1 MKLGGLV
8 DVPLK
13 ICESDE
19 ASAILFPSYV
29 TLNDPR
35 DDIALASFVTLM
47 SSTLGPVTLVPEIE
61 TLSWLSTGM
70 VTDRLNLQSSWVNV
84 ASEFDTSTTAV
95 IALLSSAP
103 LIYSFSC
110 LS

>member
-35 DDIALASFVTLM
+35 DDSAPASFVTLM
-47 SSTLGPVTLVPEIE
+47 RSTLGPVTLVPEIE
-61 TLSWLSTGM
+61 TLN
-70 VTDRLNLQSSWVNV
+70 R
-84 ASEFDTSTTAV
+84 AV
-95 IALLSSAP
+95 
-103 LIYSFSC
+103 
-110 LS
+110 